1 MVEVQRQTRTYSSPT
16 SMSVGLLSD
25 ATGGCNADS
34 SQTIFTP
41 SDGQILLTKVRV
53 MTQTMT

>member
-16 SMSVGLLSD
+16 YMSVGLLSD
-25 ATGGCNADS
+25 ATSGCNADS
-34 SQTIFTP
+34 SLLIFT
-41 SDGQILLTKVRV
+41 DEQIITKVRV

>member
-25 ATGGCNADS
+25 ATSGCNADS
-34 SQTIFTP
+34 LQIIFM
-41 SDGQILLTKVRV
+41 DEQILLTKVRA
-53 MTQTMT
+53 MTQKMT